1 MTQLV
6 LLKRSDAN
14 LVLVTCCDHM
24 EQAMALAAEL
34 SKMQA
39 FSVAVLASLP
49 TLGRFKDEIHEALAA
64 LHIQNRWY
72 AAGPGEVLQI
82 ASIFFDARPRLPP
95 ARSELE
101 NAVASQREP
110 QKEMTAFGAGTCA
123 QREACEA
130 VASLPAHAQV
140 IESVACPI
148 HTAAL
153 AATQESSQDDGFESD
168 SKLQGNDESDQSKL
182 LDDDADAAASKDRQN
197 PGDLGALLVPCDK
210 CEAGAASSITE
221 ALRKK
226 LGKEAAAAL
235 LKQYKQA
242 VMRGSAGKN
251 TRYWVNCAGQTVKLA
266 DGVADS
272 GEAERNWQ
280 PNLALELNYDDLSDA
295 SSLDGHESPAHKQ
308 VKEYAQSRR
317 AARATLADAQ
327 ESEGVFF
334 VGPRAKF

>member
-24 EQAMALAAEL
+24 EQAMGLAAEL

-39 FSVAVLASLP
+39 FSVTVLASLP

-82 ASIFFDARPRLPP
+82 ASGFFDAKPRLPP
-95 ARSELE
+95 AESELE
-101 NAVASQREP
+101 NAVASSEP
-110 QKEMTAFGAGTCA
+110 QKGMMAFGAGACA

-140 IESVACPI
+140 IESVACSI
-148 HTAAL
+148 YTAAP
-153 AATQESSQDDGFESD
+153 AATQESSQDEGLER
-168 SKLQGNDESDQSKL
+168 LQGNDESDQSKL
-182 LDDDADAAASKDRQN
+182 LDDGAEAAASKDSQN
-197 PGDLGALLVPCDK
+197 HGNIGALLVPCDK

-242 VMRGSAGKN
+242 VMRDSAGRN
-251 TRYWVNCAGQTVKLA
+251 TRYWVDGAGQTVKLADGVA

-280 PNLALELNYDDLSDA
+280 PNLALEQNYDDLSDA

-334 VGPRAKF
+334 VGPCAKF